1 MDKGKIYCAIID
13 YGMGNLFSV
22 KNACA
27 HVGLNS
33 RITNDINEIRN
44 ASLVILPGVG
54 AFKNAMES
62 LYKLNLVD
70 EILKFS
76 ESGKPIIGI
85 CLGMQLLLEKSYEF
99 GEHNGLGLIEGE
111 VVNFESNEKFK
122 VPHIGWNQITELDN
136 EWSNTYFKGLKSN
149 TTMYFVHSLFCVPSD
164 KSIILSETK
173 YGENIFCSSL
183 IKNNILGV
191 QFHPEKSA
199 GQGLKFYK
207 NIFDFI
213 CGN

>member
-1 MDKGKIYCAIID
+1 MIRKIYCAIID

-27 HVGLNS
+27 HVSLNS

-99 GEHNGLGLIEGE
+99 GEQWARLN
-111 VVNFESNEKFK
+111 
-122 VPHIGWNQITELDN
+122 
-136 EWSNTYFKGLKSN
+136 
-149 TTMYFVHSLFCVPSD
+149 
-164 KSIILSETK
+164 
-173 YGENIFCSSL
+173 
-183 IKNNILGV
+183 
-191 QFHPEKSA
+191 
-199 GQGLKFYK
+199 
-207 NIFDFI
+207 
-213 CGN
+213 